1 MEDKNM
7 KTQLKFVTKT
17 AITAIIV
24 VFTQATSIAATIT
37 SAGSGNWNSTSTWIG
52 SVVPGSADDV
62 IIEEGH
68 SVEITDTRSAASV
81 TIEVDVEAST
91 TLDIQTGGDLTI
103 TNNLNLTSNDIAME
117 IRVNVYR
124 NLTVNGNIV
133 FTTLT
138 ASDARINLYTGANVR
153 LSGIIQNSTQGQI
166 LAYSTNE
173 STFTYAGTMNQTIPT
188 HAGIRYYNLAIDK
201 TGSNTATL
209 GSNVTTTNVFNNI
222 IVVGGRLSNGGRT
235 VTGNSGKSF
244 IVQNGGTY
252 IMTATTGL
260 PATFIHNFQSG
271 ATAIYSSASAQ
282 TINPTNAGSFHN
294 INLEG
299 AGTKTLGNN
308 ITVAGNLNITA
319 GTLDASASNYNINV
333 GGNWNNSGG
342 TFNARSAIVTFN
354 GSAAQSISAN
364 GNSFY
369 NIVFNNSAAGTSAIT
384 LNNDVEVS
392 NTCTMT
398 DGIINTGANKLYLT
412 NSTALNLTGF
422 SSACYVNGN
431 LRRNIAS
438 NTSTY
443 AFPVGI
449 GSYQRIDVKN
459 NNLSGV
465 SYIDGFFSSLVRHD
479 DADLGVDD
487 GVGMEYLSVS
497 LSGMWT
503 LEPNNA
509 PLGGSYDIL
518 GYVANIS
525 GVYDNEFAI
534 VKRPVGSPD
543 ATSWTTAG
551 GTINGSNGIGR
562 KVSDGYSLR
571 MGLTGFSEF
580 AIASTQPSNPLPIQ
594 LINFEAKIN
603 KLGIVD
609 IKWATATEIN
619 NDYFSIERSKDGIN
633 FEEIRTVKGAGNSS
647 RTLLYTTKDGK
658 PLKGTSYYRLKQT
671 DFDGTSSHSAIV
683 SVSNSGFTTMGE
695 IVANINIYP
704 NPVASGGFLNII
716 SNSDNAL
723 KVTLYEVATGKKV
736 ADELINAEN
745 SAINIGNNFSAGVY
759 LLKVVSDY
767 GVNTHRIIIQ

>member
-37 SAGSGNWNSTSTWIG
+37 SATSGDWGTTTTWAG
-52 SVVPGSADDV
+52 GVVPTSSDDV
-62 IIEEGH
+62 
-68 SVEITDTRSAASV
+68 V
-81 TIEVDVEAST
+81 
-91 TLDIQTGGDLTI
+91 I
-103 TNNLNLTSNDIAME
+103 TNNHK
-117 IRVNVYR
+117 
-124 NLTVNGNIV
+124 
-133 FTTLT
+133 
-138 ASDARINLYTGANVR
+138 INLSNSRTINS
-153 LSGIIQNSTQGQI
+153 LTIQNSSLGTSYLDIEPTGSITLNGNLTMTSSNTNRRSELIVQGSVSVLGNISFTSTSNSFVVINIYEGGSFNLAGTFINPNSGSI
-166 LAYSTNE
+166 LSDINC
-173 STFTYAGTMNQTIPT
+173 SFTYSGSSNQTIPL
-188 HAGIRYYNLAIDK
+188 HSNVNYFNLIIDK

-209 GSNVTTTNVFNNI
+209 SAAITTSNLSGNI
-222 IVVGGRLSNGGRT
+222 TVREGRFSNGGFAIS
-235 VTGNSGKSF
+235 GNIGEEF
-244 IVQNGGTY
+244 IVENGGVY
-252 IMTATTGL
+252 IMTATTSL
-260 PATFIHNFQSG
+260 PVDFTHNFQSG
-271 ATAIYSSASAQ
+271 STIIYSSASAQ
-282 TINPTNAGSFHN
+282 TVSAPNAGNFFSLNF
-294 INLEG
+294 EG
-299 AGTKTLGNN
+299 VGTKTLANS
-308 ITVAGNLNITA
+308 ITAAGNLNISA

-342 TFNARSAIVTFN
+342 TFNARSATVTFN

-369 NIVFNNSAAGTSAIT
+369 NIVFNNSAAGTSAII
-384 LNNDVEVS
+384 LNSDVEIS
-392 NTCTMT
+392 NACTMT

-412 NSTALNLTGF
+412 NSTASNLTGF

-465 SYIDGFFSSLVRHD
+465 TYIDGFFSSLVRHD

-509 PLGGSYDIL
+509 PSGGSYDIL

-562 KVSDGYSLR
+562 KVSDGYALR

-683 SVSNSGFTTMGE
+683 SVSYSGFTTMGE

-716 SNSDNAL
+716 SNNESAL
-723 KVTLYEVATGKKV
+723 KVALYEAATGKKV
-736 ADELINAEN
+736 AEELINGEN